1 MRPSRGLLVGVVLL
15 AALTGGV
22 YWSNKS
28 QEKEQAKPPADAP
41 PKLVSATDD
50 QVQQITLQKKGA
62 GALVLK
68 RDNSNKWTMI
78 SPPAF
83 PVDQTEA
90 TSIVSAYT
98 SLVWDKLV
106 DEKATDLAQYGLQP
120 PVVEATFALKNG
132 KQQKILMG
140 DDVPTGGNAY
150 AKLDG
155 DPRVFTIGTT
165 TKTAFSKTAA
175 DLRDK
180 RLLTFDQDK
189 ITSIDLTL
197 DGKPLELAKNNAN
210 EWQITKPKPLRADG
224 FQVEELLRQMKD
236 AKMDPNISENDK
248 KKAEKTWNTGKLV
261 ATIKVTDSNGTQQL
275 DVHKNYIENLYAAK
289 SSAVPGIFKIATE
302 LGDTLLKG
310 PDNFRNKKLFD
321 FGFNEPSKVEIHDGD
336 KTYLFTHSGDKWMSN
351 GKQTDSA
358 SFQMMLD
365 KLRDLAA
372 TKFADKGFTKP
383 VMEATVT
390 SNDGHRTEKVL
401 ISKTDNSYFAMR
413 DNEPAIYELDAK
425 SVTELQ
431 KAAADV
437 KPAQASPAKK

>member
-1 MRPSRGLLVGVVLL
+1 
-15 AALTGGV
+15 
-22 YWSNKS
+22 
-28 QEKEQAKPPADAP
+28 
-41 PKLVSATDD
+41 
-50 QVQQITLQKKGA
+50 
-62 GALVLK
+62 
-68 RDNSNKWTMI
+68 
-78 SPPAF
+78 
-83 PVDQTEA
+83 
-90 TSIVSAYT
+90 
-98 SLVWDKLV
+98 
-106 DEKATDLAQYGLQP
+106 
-120 PVVEATFALKNG
+120 
-132 KQQKILMG
+132 
-140 DDVPTGGNAY
+140 
-150 AKLDG
+150 
-155 DPRVFTIGTT
+155 
-165 TKTAFSKTAA
+165 
-175 DLRDK
+175 
-180 RLLTFDQDK
+180 
-189 ITSIDLTL
+189 
-197 DGKPLELAKNNAN
+197 
-210 EWQITKPKPLRADG
+210 
-224 FQVEELLRQMKD
+224 
-236 AKMDPNISENDK
+236 MDPNVSEDDK
-248 KKAEKTWNTGKLV
+248 KKAEKTWNTGKLA

-351 GKQTDSA
+351 GKQMDSA

-437 KPAQASPAKK
+437 KPAPATPAKK